1 MRNRIRWIIYCLTI
15 TLIVFL
21 TYNGSRYF
29 LEKHFNLVLRDW
41 IWVLA
46 IIISISCILIIEIVI
61 FTKLRNILEEKI
73 RIHNIWK
80 EIIKII
86 SMALILS
93 ANFYAL
99 LMCLIMIG
107 MGYQEAGVETY
118 KGEKYLVIDTGWTTP
133 QYFYNYHPYK
143 NLFVYYKDIIYSGE
157 VKWEDY
163 VEPEIDDRKEPD
175 PIPNIVEENI
185 DNTTIDKVIEINA
198 DKVEYIQNIDGN
210 LNYGFYLIDRASHQ
224 YLYSFVKS
232 YDNGLSWKMVY
243 QFPSNSEIYYVHFLD
258 EELGF
263 INFGSSDGLSL
274 FMTNDGGL
282 TWKDILI
289 NLSEENRNMLYVQ
302 SIKKN
307 EEEIE
312 LILGVPSWDNSNQS
326 INYISVDKGLSWN
339 LQSIN

>member
-1 MRNRIRWIIYCLTI
+1 MHNRIRWIIYSLSI

-21 TYNGSRYF
+21 TYNGASHF
-29 LEKHFNLVLRDW
+29 LEKHFNLLLRDW

-46 IIISISCILIIEIVI
+46 IIISISCILIIEIAT
-61 FTKLRNILEEKI
+61 FTKLRNILEERI
-73 RIHNIWK
+73 HIHNIWK
-80 EIIKII
+80 LIIKTI

-93 ANFYAL
+93 ANFYAF

-107 MGYQEAGVETY
+107 MGFQESGVETY

-143 NLFVYYKDIIYSGE
+143 NLFVYYKDIKYSGE

-163 VEPEIDDRKEPD
+163 VEPKIGDRKD
-175 PIPNIVEENI
+175 PNSLQITVEEDI
-185 DNTTIDKVIEINA
+185 DNTIV

-224 YLYSFVKS
+224 YLYAFVKS
-232 YDNGLSWKMVY
+232 YDNGLSWEIVY
-243 QFPSNSEIYYVHFLD
+243 QFPSNSDIYYVHFLD

-289 NLSEENRNMLYVQ
+289 NLPEENRNMLSVQ
-302 SIKKN
+302 GIKN
-307 EEEIE
+307 NDEEIE
-312 LILGVPSWDNSNQS
+312 LILGVPSWSNSNQT
-326 INYISVDKGLSWN
+326 IKYISVDKGLSWD
-339 LQSIN
+339 LQSID